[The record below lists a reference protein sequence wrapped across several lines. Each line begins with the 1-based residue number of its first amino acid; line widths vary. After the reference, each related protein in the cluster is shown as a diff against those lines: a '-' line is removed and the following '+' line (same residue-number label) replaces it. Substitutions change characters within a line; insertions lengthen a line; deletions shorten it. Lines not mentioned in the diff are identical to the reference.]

1 MDTYNSQEIFIG
13 IDGGASKTRGVIFDI
28 EGNTLLMLHSKGSN
42 LAVYKEQGSDRICNL
57 IEDLIDQSHID
68 RESIKCIGL
77 GIAGSSNQDGR
88 DILFK
93 GLDKTNLSKKTLL
106 TNDAEAAY
114 QVCCPNDEGLLV
126 TVGTG
131 VICIGKNSEGKLFR
145 TAGKGHYSGDIGS
158 GFWIGVQ
165 TILKLS
171 TNDEIC
177 AYNPIDTREIQEVIY
192 QKLEINNFNQDL
204 EQIMQSSEVVSIIA
218 SLSKSI
224 IELAGNKNAVAL
236 SIVQQSTIAVADY
249 IIDLANQLNFKSENI
264 ILSVNG
270 SIIRNRFFRNSL
282 EDALQFNFNQI
293 KWISS
298 KIPTAYGAAILAAK
312 YKGVEIN
319 LSAIVDKGIAFET
332 NS

>member
-1 MDTYNSQEIFIG
+1 MDTYNSQDIFIG

-28 EGNTLLMLHSKGSN
+28 EGNTLLMLRSKGSN
-42 LAVYKEQGSDRICNL
+42 LAVYKEKGADRICNL
-57 IEDLIDQSHID
+57 IEDLINQTNTE

-77 GIAGSSNQDGR
+77 GIAGSSDQDGR

-93 GLDKTNLSKKTLL
+93 GLDKIDFSRKTLL

-114 QVCCPNDEGLLV
+114 QVCCPNNEGLLV

-145 TAGKGHYSGDIGS
+145 TAGKGHYSDDTGS
-158 GFWIGVQ
+158 GFWIGIQ
-165 TILKLS
+165 SILKLS
-171 TNDEIC
+171 MNDEIC
-177 AYNPIDTREIQEVIY
+177 AYNPLDTQEIQEVIY
-192 QKLEINNFNQDL
+192 QKLEISNLNQDL
-204 EQIMQSSEVVSIIA
+204 EEIMELPEVVSIIA

-224 IELAGNKNAVAL
+224 IELAGNKNVVAL
-236 SIVQQSTIAVADY
+236 SIVQQATIAVADY
-249 IIDLANQLNFKSENI
+249 IIDLANQLDFKSENI

-282 EDALQFNFNQI
+282 EDALKFNFNQI

-298 KIPTAYGAAILAAK
+298 KIPTAYGSAILAAK
-312 YKGVEIN
+312 YKGIDIN
-319 LSAIVDKGIAFET
+319 LSTIVDKGITFET

>member
-1 MDTYNSQEIFIG
+1 MDTYNSQDIFIG

-28 EGNTLLMLHSKGSN
+28 EGNTLSMLCSKGSN
-42 LAVYKEQGSDRICNL
+42 LAVYRELGADRICNL
-57 IEDLIDQSHID
+57 IEDLINQSNID
-68 RESIKCIGL
+68 RESIKSIGL
-77 GIAGSSNQDGR
+77 GIAGSSDQDGR

-93 GLDKTNLSKKTLL
+93 GLDKINLSERTLL

-114 QVCCPNDEGLLV
+114 QVCCPNNSGLLV

-131 VICIGKNSEGKLFR
+131 VICIGKNKDGKLFK

-171 TNDEIC
+171 MNDEIC
-177 AYNPIDTREIQEVIY
+177 AYNPLDTKKIQEIIC
-192 QKLEINNFNQDL
+192 QELEISNLNQDL
-204 EQIMQSSEVVSIIA
+204 EDIIQSPEVVRIIA

-224 IELAGNKNAVAL
+224 IKLANNKNEVAL
-236 SIVQQSTIAVADY
+236 SIVQQATTAVADY
-249 IIDLANQLNFKSENI
+249 IIDLANQLDFKSENI

-270 SIIRNRFFRNSL
+270 SVIQNRFFRNSL
-282 EDALQFNFNQI
+282 EDALGFSFNQI

-312 YKGVEIN
+312 YKGIDIN
-319 LSAIVDKGIAFET
+319 LSAIVDKGVVFET